1 MSKYWLVQKDG
12 NPDRSYYTNDVKE
25 LNTIL
30 GAELSERSYMS
41 MEPGCVYWIMEHR
54 IVCYDSAIEMK
65 NNTGLE
71 NMWRQKG
78 DMVFMTTNRTK
89 VMASNWWKKWYA
101 GLSKDDSKEF
111 SNDLKEYSLNRNEV
125 IKAMIE
131 IHDRI
136 FYEQRTLKMRPLLF

>member
-1 MSKYWLVQKDG
+1 MEKSSVKHTMNNEYCYALDKDTIMI
-12 NPDRSYYTNDVKE
+12 RISLKANDVKE

-71 NMWRQKG
+71 NMWR
-78 DMVFMTTNRTK
+78 
-89 VMASNWWKKWYA
+89 
-101 GLSKDDSKEF
+101 
-111 SNDLKEYSLNRNEV
+111 
-125 IKAMIE
+125 
-131 IHDRI
+131 
-136 FYEQRTLKMRPLLF
+136 

>member
-71 NMWRQKG
+71 NMW
-78 DMVFMTTNRTK
+78 
-89 VMASNWWKKWYA
+89 
-101 GLSKDDSKEF
+101 
-111 SNDLKEYSLNRNEV
+111 
-125 IKAMIE
+125 
-131 IHDRI
+131 
-136 FYEQRTLKMRPLLF
+136 P